1 MSTESTARAAASID
15 FAFVPRPAGL
25 DPAVAAAPAGTL
37 DFLSIKT
44 LDGEAMNAGLW
55 RPANRSAAETPLAV
69 VIHGSGSNFG
79 KLPNR
84 ALGQGLSALGYAALG
99 INTRQHDEGVCRE
112 NFFHIRSDIEAA
124 VYVAR
129 ALGHREL
136 VLLGHSL
143 GNIQALFYAAT
154 SWAQD
159 IKAIVLCGMFA
170 NLAWKSRH
178 ILTQNEDE
186 FRALTDAAMKAVADG
201 RPAEIL
207 PVAMGWMGMVRVPAN
222 AQHVLTYRVEETS
235 ASDGT
240 FWIKRTPYPILMV
253 RDEADG
259 IILDFEPYM
268 LLSAATSEGSLV
280 QGIDYVKLAN
290 PRPPAPENHVFTHTH
305 AQLVDTVGTWLAARK
320 IR

>member
-1 MSTESTARAAASID
+1 MTTETARSAASID
-15 FAFVPRPAGL
+15 YQFIPRPVGL
-25 DPAVAAAPAGTL
+25 PAEVGAARDGTL
-37 DFLSIKT
+37 DFLRIKT
-44 LDGEAMNAGLW
+44 LDGESHEAALW
-55 RPANRSAAETPLAV
+55 RPAARPASETPLVIAV
-69 VIHGSGSNFG
+69 HGSGSNFG
-79 KLPNR
+79 KLPTR
-84 ALGQGLSALGYAALG
+84 ALGQGLSALGYAVLG
-99 INTRQHDEGVCRE
+99 INTRQHDDGVCKE
-112 NFFHIRSDIEAA
+112 NFYAIRCDIEAA
-124 VYVAR
+124 VYTAR
-129 ALGHREL
+129 ALGHRDL

-143 GNIQALFYAAT
+143 GNSQVLFYAAT
-154 SWAQD
+154 SWAPD
-159 IKAIVLCGMFA
+159 IKGIVLAGMFA

-186 FRALTDAAMKAVADG
+186 FRDLTAAAMKALAEH

-240 FWIKRTPYPILMV
+240 FWIRRTPYPILMV

-268 LLSAATSEGSLV
+268 LLSAATAEHSLV
-280 QGIDYVKLAN
+280 QGIEYVKLAN
-290 PRPPAPENHVFTHTH
+290 PRPPAAENHVFTHTQP
-305 AQLVDTVGTWLAARK
+305 QLVETVADWLRRRD

>member
-1 MSTESTARAAASID
+1 MTTPETSGAAASID
-15 FAFVPRPAGL
+15 YAFVPRPAGL
-25 DPAVAAAPAGTL
+25 DPAVAAAPGGTL
-37 DFLSIKT
+37 DFLKLKT
-44 LDGEAMNAGLW
+44 LDAEAMDAALW
-55 RPANRSAAETPLAV
+55 GPTARPAAETPFV
-69 VIHGSGSNFG
+69 IVIHGSGSNFG

-84 ALGQGLSALGYAALG
+84 ALGQGLAAKGYAALG
-99 INTRQHDEGVCRE
+99 INTRQHDDGVCRE
-112 NFFHIRSDIEAA
+112 NFYHIRSDIEAA
-124 VYVAR
+124 VYLGR
-129 ALGHREL
+129 KLGHREI

-154 SWAQD
+154 SWAPD
-159 IKAIVLCGMFA
+159 IKAVVLCGMFA
-170 NLAWKSRH
+170 DLAWKSRH

-186 FRALTDAAMKAVADG
+186 FRALTQAAMKALAEH
-201 RPAEIL
+201 RPADIL
-207 PVAMGWMGMVRVPAN
+207 PVAMGWMGMARVPAN

-240 FWIKRTPYPILMV
+240 FWIRRTPYPILMV

-268 LLSAATSEGSLV
+268 LLSAATAEGSLV
-280 QGIDYVKLAN
+280 QGIEYVKLAN

-305 AQLVDTVGTWLAARK
+305 PQLVDTVAQWLASRK